1 MGVRGVPLAALGV
14 AASLAGALTACTTP
28 STDDEPSADPTP
40 IQGVR
45 IEGVRAAQPDRW
57 APDGSNWEITIT
69 WDEPAAAIDHYEISR
84 DDILLDN
91 DVQALSYTD
100 GGAPPG
106 ERVRYEIVG
115 MSGDTSS
122 LPGGVGLRTG
132 EPSLDEARFDGSF
145 NVDVV
150 AVDWSTTIVE
160 PKSYRAQFIF
170 KPLCAKSTWSC
181 DVSWDEYYGTAEGTL
196 ERRGPTYA
204 GEAFGTLNLPDCRT
218 GKKLD
223 ARLEI
228 DVKVLRAAAANGW
241 FVDDFKG
248 TIVESLPASASC
260 PAVSISWRFN
270 S

>member
-1 MGVRGVPLAALGV
+1 MLAV
-14 AASLAGALTACTTP
+14 AVVAVVLAGSLTTCSSP
-28 STDDEPSADPTP
+28 SGDDEPPVEPTP
-40 IQGVR
+40 IQDVR
-45 IEGVRAAQPDRW
+45 IEGVRASQPDRW
-57 APDGSNWEITIT
+57 APDGSNWEVTIT
-69 WDEPAAAIDHYEISR
+69 WYEPDVAVDHYEITR
-84 DDILLDN
+84 DDVLLDN
-91 DVQALSYTD
+91 DVQELSYTD

-106 ERVRYEIVG
+106 ERIRYEIVG
-115 MSGDTSS
+115 LVGDASS
-122 LPGGVGLRTG
+122 LPGGAGLRTG
-132 EPSLDEARFDGSF
+132 EPTLAQARFDGTF

-170 KPLCAKSTWSC
+170 KPECAKSTWFC

-196 ERRGPTYA
+196 ERRGSTYV

-228 DVKVLRAAAANGW
+228 DVKVLRAAAADGW
-241 FVDDFKG
+241 YVDDFKG
-248 TIVESLPASASC
+248 TIVESLPASATC
-260 PAVSISWRFN
+260 PAVWISWRFD